1 MDKASDRGSVHCFG
15 QFELDMRTGELRR
28 NGTKVRMQ
36 EQPFQILALLLER
49 AGEVVTREE
58 LQRKLWT
65 ADTFVDF
72 DNGLN
77 IAVKKL
83 RVALGDDAEAP
94 RYIETLPRRGY
105 RFMASVECQPVTEKV
120 SAKALQ
126 PTADVAA
133 APKSASP
140 QTLPEAKSRKST
152 AIAAIALLVIASILL
167 LMGNVAGVR
176 DRLLGR
182 SAGRTINSIAVLPW
196 QNLSADPTQ
205 EYFA

>member
-1 MDKASDRGSVHCFG
+1 MSQASHEGATFRFGSFDVDL
-15 QFELDMRTGELRR
+15 QSGEVRR
-28 NGTKVRMQ
+28 SGVKIKLQ

-49 AGEVVTREE
+49 AGEVVSREE

-105 RFMASVECQPVTEKV
+105 RFLAPVEHRPVTEKV
-120 SAKALQ
+120 SARALQ
-126 PTADVAA
+126 PTADVAV

-182 SAGRTINSIAVLPW
+182 SAG
-196 QNLSADPTQ
+196 
-205 EYFA
+205 